1 MEEHSPDE
9 IIHKYFNT
17 VYRLALSQTCCTAY
31 AEDVTQDVF
40 LKYWQKKDT
49 FKSDEHIKAWLIRVT
64 INMSKSIFMSSWFKK
79 TVPLS
84 EDITF
89 DSQEKSDVYFAVQEL
104 PLKYRT
110 VVHLFYY
117 EDMGIKEISA
127 CLNIKESTVKS
138 QLHRG
143 RMMLKTILKGGYNF
157 V

>member
-1 MEEHSPDE
+1 MEELSPDE

-17 VYRLALSQTCCTAY
+17 VYRLALSQTFNVSY

-49 FKSDEHIKAWLIRVT
+49 LKSDEHIKAWLIRVT
-64 INMSKSIFMSSWFKK
+64 INQSKSVFMSSWFKK

-84 EDITF
+84 EEITF
-89 DSQEKSDVYFAVQEL
+89 DSEEKSDVYFAVQEL

-143 RMMLKTILKGGYNF
+143 RKMLKTVLKGGYDF